1 MTVKAHVLRTHVAQ
15 SVRGV
20 KFTSPG
26 TPVPPILH
34 TSREARAEALKT
46 YTLGLKTYCCS
57 GRFYVDYTK
66 DTIYLNSVEGGSY
79 FDLGAFARDMSE
91 KERRKIQ
98 HLAVEQD
105 LFDNDRCENTEIIF
119 DLQELKTFTLV
130 MEKDEETKSGLVL
143 FQEPRDIDS
152 TVVSWSVDDDDF
164 EDIWPHETKD
174 WIEGLLEDVKSDHAN
189 CGAEKPKVEFKVLT
203 AAN

>member
-1 MTVKAHVLRTHVAQ
+1 M
-15 SVRGV
+15 
-20 KFTSPG
+20 
-26 TPVPPILH
+26 
-34 TSREARAEALKT
+34 
-46 YTLGLKTYCCS
+46 
-57 GRFYVDYTK
+57 DYTK

-119 DLQELKTFTLV
+119 DLRELKTFTLV